1 MNRFHPQRALAALA
15 ATLLLATLPAR
26 AADLVLPSEVPAS
39 HWKTSY
45 LNQFADEVKKRTNGA
60 LNVKVFPG
68 AQLYNEQDAMAALGT
83 GAVHMVWPLAAR
95 LETVEPR
102 TGIINLP
109 FMLNDE
115 LMQNRCFAD
124 GVGKLLSA
132 YVEPRKLLV
141 LGMLRTADLLFLF
154 KSKDIRRL
162 EDMKGSKVRV
172 TGGKVFLDMV
182 RSLNASPVSLPASE
196 MSTALSQGAIDGV
209 LSSPAAWS
217 EIVGITAKYAW
228 YVPGLATSTYAVVVD
243 KTWFEALPAE
253 QRKVLV
259 EVIDE
264 IARRQWKETMDADK
278 KLIDKMIAQGGVYR
292 VADAAEI
299 KRWRE
304 LGAVGS
310 KVFTDKYPEALQKIT
325 ALEKGC
331 TGGR

>member
-1 MNRFHPQRALAALA
+1 MSRIHARHALAALA
-15 ATLLLATLPAR
+15 AALVFGGLPAR
-26 AADLVLPSEVPAS
+26 AADVVLPSEVPAS
-39 HWKTSY
+39 HWKTNY

-109 FMLNDE
+109 FTLSDE
-115 LMQNRCFAD
+115 LMLNRCFAD
-124 GVGKLLSA
+124 GVAKLMSA
-132 YVEPRKLLV
+132 YVEPRKLQV

-154 KSKDIRRL
+154 KSKDVHRL

-172 TGGKVFLDMV
+172 TGGKVFLDMI

-243 KTWFEALPAE
+243 KVWFDALPGE
-253 QRKVLV
+253 QRKIIVDT
-259 EVIDE
+259 IDE
-264 IARRQWKETMDADK
+264 IARRQWKETMEADK
-278 KLIDKMIAQGGVYR
+278 KLIERMIAQGGVYR

-304 LGAVGS
+304 LGTVGN
-310 KVFTDKYPEALQKIT
+310 KVFTDKYPDALQKLA

-331 TGGR
+331 PGGK

>member
-1 MNRFHPQRALAALA
+1 MSRFHARQTLAALA
-15 ATLLLATLPAR
+15 AALLLGVLPAR

-45 LNQFADEVKKRTNGA
+45 LNQFADEVKKRTSGA

-124 GVGKLLSA
+124 GVSKLMSA
-132 YVEPRKLLV
+132 YVEPRKLQV

-154 KSKDIRRL
+154 KTKDVHKL

-172 TGGKVFLDMV
+172 TGGKVFLDMI

-209 LSSPAAWS
+209 LSSPAGWS
-217 EIVGITAKYAW
+217 EIIGITAKYAW
-228 YVPGLATSTYAVVVD
+228 HVPGLATSTYAVVVD
-243 KTWFEALPAE
+243 KSWFDALPAD
-253 QRKVLV
+253 QRKAIVDTV
-259 EVIDE
+259 DE
-264 IARRQWKETMDADK
+264 IARRQWKEAMEADK

-292 VADAAEI
+292 VADAVEI

-304 LGAVGS
+304 LGAVGN
-310 KVFTDKYPEALQKIT
+310 KVFTDKYPDTLQKIA

-331 TGGR
+331 PGGK

>member
-1 MNRFHPQRALAALA
+1 MSRFHPQRALAALA
-15 ATLLLATLPAR
+15 AALVLGGLPAR

-95 LETVEPR
+95 LETIEPR

-124 GVGKLLSA
+124 GVSKLMSA
-132 YVEPRKLLV
+132 YVEPRKLQV

-154 KSKDIRRL
+154 KTKDVHKL

-172 TGGKVFLDMV
+172 TGGKVFLDMI

-209 LSSPAAWS
+209 LSSPAGWS

-228 YVPGLATSTYAVVVD
+228 HVPGLATSTYAVVVD
-243 KTWFEALPAE
+243 KTWFDALPAD
-253 QRKVLV
+253 QRKAIVDT
-259 EVIDE
+259 IDE
-264 IARRQWKETMDADK
+264 IARRQWKETMEADK
-278 KLIDKMIAQGGVYR
+278 KLIEKMTAQGGVYR

-304 LGAVGS
+304 LGAVGN
-310 KVFTDKYPEALQKIT
+310 KVFTDKYPDTLQKIA

-331 TGGR
+331 PRGK